1 MKKVLIYS
9 ILFLTSACCWRS
21 PYSSFYMM
29 NSQGLEKI
37 SDKQLSVAVQTV
49 NVPDLLDR
57 PQMVTYDTKSQKV
70 NMLEFSRWGE
80 ALPAVLQNTITN
92 DLMAYLP
99 KSYVKSARYDT
110 ETLPY
115 NVKVEV
121 NKIEAYRGDKV
132 KLSVWWNIQNSNGN
146 VLKRRQSA
154 YETKVKDNTIAELVK
169 AENAAV
175 HQLSKDIA
183 QTLSK
188 M

>member
-1 MKKVLIYS
+1 MKKVLAYS
-9 ILFLTSACCWRS
+9 LLFLTAACCWRS
-21 PYSSFYMM
+21 PDSAFYMM
-29 NSQGLEKI
+29 NSQGLETV
-37 SDKQLSVAVQTV
+37 SEKQLSVAVQTV

-57 PQMVTYDTKSQKV
+57 PQMVTYDAESQKV

-80 ALPAVLQNTITN
+80 ALPAVLQNTVTN
-92 DLMAYLP
+92 DLIAQLP
-99 KSYVKSARYDT
+99 KSFVKSARYDT

-115 NVKVEV
+115 NVKIEV

-132 KLSVWWNIQNSNGN
+132 KLSVWWNVQDGNGN
-146 VLKRRQSA
+146 VLKRRQST
-154 YETKVKDNTIAELVK
+154 YETKVKDDTIAALVK

>member
-1 MKKVLIYS
+1 MKKALIYCVWS
-9 ILFLTSACCWRS
+9 LTAACCWRS
-21 PYSSFYMM
+21 PDSSFYMM
-29 NSQGLEKI
+29 NSQNLETV
-37 SDKQLSVAVQTV
+37 SEKQMSIAVQTV
-49 NVPDLLDR
+49 NVPELLDR
-57 PQMVTYDTKSQKV
+57 PQIVTYDAQSQKI

-80 ALPAVLQNTITN
+80 ALPAVLQNTVTN
-92 DLMAYLP
+92 DLIAYLP
-99 KSYVKSARYDT
+99 KSFVKSARYDT

-115 NVKVEV
+115 NIKIEI

-132 KLSVWWNIQNSNGN
+132 KLSVWWNIQDSNGN

-169 AENAAV
+169 AENSAV
-175 HQLSKDIA
+175 HQMTKDIA

>member
-1 MKKVLIYS
+1 MKKVLAYS
-9 ILFLTSACCWRS
+9 LLFFIAACCWRS
-21 PYSSFYMM
+21 PDSAFYMM
-29 NSQGLEKI
+29 NSRGLETV
-37 SDKQLSVAVQTV
+37 SEKQLSVAVQTV

-57 PQMVTYDTKSQKV
+57 PQMVTYDAESQKV

-80 ALPAVLQNTITN
+80 ALPAVLQNTVTN
-92 DLMAYLP
+92 DLIAYLP
-99 KSYVKSARYDT
+99 KSFVKSARYDT

-115 NVKVEV
+115 NVKIEV

-132 KLSVWWNIQNSNGN
+132 KLSVWWNVQDGNGN
-146 VLKRRQSA
+146 VLKRRQST

-183 QTLSK
+183 LTLSK

>member
-1 MKKVLIYS
+1 
-9 ILFLTSACCWRS
+9 
-21 PYSSFYMM
+21 
-29 NSQGLEKI
+29 
-37 SDKQLSVAVQTV
+37 
-49 NVPDLLDR
+49 
-57 PQMVTYDTKSQKV
+57 
-70 NMLEFSRWGE
+70 
-80 ALPAVLQNTITN
+80 
-92 DLMAYLP
+92 MAYLP

-154 YETKVKDNTIAELVK
+154 YETKVKDNTVAELVK

-183 QTLSK
+183 RTLSK